1 VVLQDGQPHKAIGD
15 TNRRLRQEQ
24 AVLREE
30 KGAILPLDQ
39 DTPSE
44 VLHNKQTLEE
54 AMRQDMHGQRK
65 RPKVLATA
73 QAVV

>member
-1 VVLQDGQPHKAIGD
+1 VVLQHGQTHKTRVG
-15 TNRRLRQEQ
+15 TSRRLRQEQ
-24 AVLREE
+24 EVLREE